1 MFYVNSSINYEL
13 KLVLCSIALSAL
25 VEEKEELKVKR
36 KELSDKLKISRV
48 KIHTYIGQLK
58 DIHKKHVLLNKQI
71 NNLKKVDKNLHQKRV
86 GLANSL
92 DTLIDDVLKKE
103 GNIYREAYHGG
114 ELNGV
119 CVRQFL
125 ENSVII
131 MEEIKVLAINRR
143 NMDDRFYDN

>member
-1 MFYVNSSINYEL
+1 M
-13 KLVLCSIALSAL
+13 
-25 VEEKEELKVKR
+25 KR
-36 KELSDKLKISRV
+36 KELSDKLKISREE
-48 KIHTYIGQLK
+48 IRAYNAQLK
-58 DIHKKHVLLNKQI
+58 DIDKKRVLKNKEI
-71 NNLKKVDKNLHQKRV
+71 NNHKKVDKNLRQKRV
-86 GLANSL
+86 GLANGL

-103 GNIYREAYHGG
+103 GDIYREAYHGG